1 MFYCEA
7 FGEALHKAKAK
18 MTVSEVLESIDKKV
32 GLGVPIF
39 LFGLEALG
47 RGVSTRSSGRVAT
60 HLLVSLG
67 PGHSLDNVIQSYGRG
82 TGNVKSILRKNLG
95 EDATIKIL
103 TIESDW
109 KDSKAYVKYCQAKVE
124 GKIVSRESK
133 TLLATLSRR
142 VGKRPKG
149 RQQKK
154 KNRSTFEYVSDDAV
168 EAFTGTDDSIGWSG
182 QDAVKA
188 AAPSSIP
195 KRKTFDDSCRV
206 VTADANAKRQR
217 TEL

>member
-1 MFYCEA
+1 MIVLLVHEYSQICLLVQHYCSTQFNCRIVIVLSIGEGVFYCEA

-124 GKIVSRESK
+124 GK
-133 TLLATLSRR
+133 TLGSLEHYS
-142 VGKRPKG
+142 
-149 RQQKK
+149 
-154 KNRSTFEYVSDDAV
+154 
-168 EAFTGTDDSIGWSG
+168 
-182 QDAVKA
+182 
-188 AAPSSIP
+188 
-195 KRKTFDDSCRV
+195 
-206 VTADANAKRQR
+206 
-217 TEL
+217 